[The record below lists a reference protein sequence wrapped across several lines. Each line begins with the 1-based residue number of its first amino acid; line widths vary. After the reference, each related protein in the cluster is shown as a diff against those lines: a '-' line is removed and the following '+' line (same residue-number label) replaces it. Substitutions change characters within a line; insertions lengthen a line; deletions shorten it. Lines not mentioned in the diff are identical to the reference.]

1 MPTKWISCGAG
12 FIEADL
18 IRWKETEWRKAK
30 RKKGRDVIL
39 GERLVTAQVTED
51 TDGWV
56 RLLILE
62 CKVVSEKPGHKVEV
76 LAKGI
81 EKRRKRTTIERGK
94 PVRRLWTDESARAL
108 VASKFLAARVAF

>member
-18 IRWKETEWRKAK
+18 IRWAETEWRKAK
-30 RKKGRDVIL
+30 SKKGRDTVL
-39 GERLVTAQVTED
+39 GERLVTAQVKED

-56 RLLILE
+56 RLLILD
-62 CKVVSEKPGHKVEV
+62 CKVVSEKPGRKVDV

-94 PVRRLWTDESARAL
+94 PERRLWSDESARAL
-108 VASKFLAARVAF
+108 IASKFLARK